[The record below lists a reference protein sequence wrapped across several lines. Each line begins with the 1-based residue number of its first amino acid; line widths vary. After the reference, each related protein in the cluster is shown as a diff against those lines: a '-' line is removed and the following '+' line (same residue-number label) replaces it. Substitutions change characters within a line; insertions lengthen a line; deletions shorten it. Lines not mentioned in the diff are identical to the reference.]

1 MSSPHKNDPPTAG
14 PTAGRGG
21 LWHRLWAPRAEPKT
35 GEPPIPGSSSD
46 IHLHTD
52 LMAPAWDAS
61 TDTDTAD
68 LTKAASTSPTEA
80 MEVPDLDAL
89 MIETRTCTQ
98 CSSLLDKQDTFCKE
112 CGYVLPKQMAEPKAP
127 AVKLDQSPIWHERYT
142 PERPL
147 PCRPSVQ
154 RWLATARQEP
164 NHPLVEVYYSL
175 AKTLTEEKIT
185 EVSEDDTVNLQSPLV
200 QLNQETAPVHLSE
213 EARHWP
219 GARWLHQIITRMGD
233 KLPGVREYTVEGV
246 EEILVLDPPTGSLL
260 WDAWDHAPSQADR
273 FRWLREVAEL
283 LQELHRHEVIVE
295 ALRPE
300 MFIVKPDGHIAM
312 TDLTELLPLPVPSS
326 AQMKGSLSTAPELI
340 LAPELADPKADLYP
354 FGAMVYALH
363 HGRELTDL
371 DFDGYG
377 IPRSFVSIFPDGHPF
392 FTQVVLKTFIRY
404 AEQRYP
410 TQDED
415 PDQTGFSELIAQL
428 KAGERSSNALRFDAA
443 GWSSTGLERA
453 TNEDAFAV
461 YHASGFE
468 QDRWGDQS
476 LIILADGM
484 GGCNAGEVASALA
497 IQSIR
502 SVLCSKSPWT
512 VFHDQNPSLSH
523 ELIEENVL
531 KEMHEA
537 IQHANTTIHAAAEHG
552 DGTQI
557 GMGCTCEA
565 AFLMQGRLF
574 MGHVGDSRAF
584 LYRSGTM
591 RQLTQDQT
599 LVNRMVAMG
608 VIKPEEAESHP
619 RRHELDQ
626 ALGSSHPV
634 EIQLISEK
642 LQVGDALVFCSD
654 GLTTHVNDRA
664 ICEVLRNT
672 ASAEAAARR
681 LVNLA
686 NALGGSDNVT
696 VVVVRVA

>member
-1 MSSPHKNDPPTAG
+1 MSSPAQNDQSTAS
-14 PTAGRGG
+14 RGG
-21 LWHRLWAPRAEPKT
+21 LWHRLWATRPEPKP
-35 GEPPIPGSSSD
+35 GEPPIPGSQSD
-46 IHLHTD
+46 ID
-52 LMAPAWDAS
+52 LPAELLSPSWDAS
-61 TDTDTAD
+61 TDSDTAD
-68 LTKAASTSPTEA
+68 LTKAASASPTEA
-80 MEVPDLDAL
+80 MEFPKVDLSLA
-89 MIETRTCTQ
+89 ECHRCSQ
-98 CSSLLDKQDTFCKE
+98 CLAVLDDRDTFCKE
-112 CGYVLPKQMAEPKAP
+112 CGYVKPKEKTEAKPVLVKTEPVP
-127 AVKLDQSPIWHERYT
+127 NWHERYT
-142 PERPL
+142 PKRPL
-147 PCRPSVQ
+147 PGRPSVQ
-154 RWLATARQEP
+154 RWLATVRQEP
-164 NHPLVEVYYSL
+164 AQPSVEVYYSL
-175 AKTLTEEKIT
+175 ARTQVEASEADC
-185 EVSEDDTVNLQSPLV
+185 SEDDTVNLQAPLK
-200 QLNQETAPVHLSE
+200 QLNHVTSPVHLSE
-213 EARHWP
+213 EAKHWP
-219 GARWLHQIITRMGD
+219 GARWLHQIISRVPGR
-233 KLPGVREYTVEGV
+233 LPGIREYSVEGP
-246 EEILVLDPPTGSLL
+246 EEILVLDPPVGTVL
-260 WDAWDHAPSQADR
+260 WDAWDQASSLSDR

-283 LQELHRHEVIVE
+283 LQELHQHQVIVE

-300 MFIVKPDGHIAM
+300 MFIVGSDGHVAM
-312 TDLTELLPLPVPSS
+312 ADLTELLPVPVPTT
-326 AQMKGSLSTAPELI
+326 AQMKGSLSTAPDLI
-340 LAPELADPKADLYP
+340 LAPELADAKVDLYP

-371 DFDGYG
+371 DFDAYG
-377 IPRSFVSIFPDGHPF
+377 VPRSFVSVFPDGHPL
-392 FTQVVLKTFIRY
+392 FTQVVLKTFTRH
-404 AEQRYP
+404 ADQRYP
-410 TQDED
+410 TQEED
-415 PDQTGFSELIAQL
+415 NDQSGFTELIAQL
-428 KAGERSSNALRFDAA
+428 KAGERSANALRFDVG

-497 IQSIR
+497 IKSIR
-502 SVLCSKSPWT
+502 TILCGKSPWT
-512 VFHDQNPSLSH
+512 VFHDQNPSKSH
-523 ELIEENVL
+523 ELKEEEVL
-531 KEMHEA
+531 HEMHEA
-537 IQHANTTIHAAAEHG
+537 IQLANTTIHAVAEQG

-584 LYRSGTM
+584 LYRSGTI

-608 VIKPEEAESHP
+608 VIKPEEADGHP

-634 EIQLISEK
+634 EIQLVSEK
-642 LQVGDALVFCSD
+642 LQVGDVLVFCSD

-664 ICEVLRNT
+664 ISEVLRNT

>member
-1 MSSPHKNDPPTAG
+1 MSSPPQNDPPTSG
-14 PTAGRGG
+14 PTVGRGG
-21 LWHRLWAPRAEPKT
+21 LWHRLWAPRAEPKA
-35 GEPPIPGSSSD
+35 GEPPIPGSSAD
-46 IHLHTD
+46 IQLHTD

-61 TDTDTAD
+61 TDTAD

-80 MEVPDLDAL
+80 MEVPDLDEL
-89 MIETRTCTQ
+89 MIESRTCTQ
-98 CSSLLDKQDTFCKE
+98 CSSHLDERDTFCKE
-112 CGYVLPKQMAEPKAP
+112 CGYVIPKQMAEHKT
-127 AVKLDQSPIWHERYT
+127 VTMKLEQSPNWHERYT

-164 NHPLVEVYYSL
+164 NHSLVEVYYSL
-175 AKTLTEEKIT
+175 AKAQIEEKDPDI
-185 EVSEDDTVNLQSPLV
+185 SDDDTVNLQSPLV
-200 QLNQETAPVHLSE
+200 QFNQETAPVHLSE
-213 EARHWP
+213 EAKHWP

-233 KLPGVREYTVEGV
+233 KLPAIREYTVEGA
-246 EEILVLDPPTGSLL
+246 EEILVLDPPTGTLL
-260 WDAWDHAPSQADR
+260 WDAWDQAPSLSDR
-273 FRWLREVAEL
+273 FRWLSEVAEL

-300 MFIVKPDGHIAM
+300 MFIVKPDSHVAM

-326 AQMKGSLSTAPELI
+326 AQMKGALSTAPDLI
-340 LAPELADPKADLYP
+340 LAPELADARADLYP

-377 IPRSFVSIFPDGHPF
+377 VPRSFVSIFPDGHPF
-392 FTQVVLKTFIRY
+392 ITQVVLKTFTRY

-415 PDQTGFSELIAQL
+415 SDQTGFSELITQL
-428 KAGERSSNALRFDAA
+428 RAGEQSANSLRFDVA

-461 YHASGFE
+461 FHACGFE

-497 IQSIR
+497 IKSIGDA
-502 SVLCSKSPWT
+502 LCSKSPWT
-512 VFHDQNPSLSH
+512 VFQDMNPSKTF
-523 ELIEENVL
+523 ELLEEEVFR
-531 KEMHEA
+531 EMHEA
-537 IQHANTTIHAAAEHG
+537 IQQANTTIHAAAEHG

-584 LYRSGTM
+584 LYRSGTL

-642 LQVGDALVFCSD
+642 LQVGDILVFCSD

-664 ICEVLRNT
+664 ISEVLRNT
-672 ASAEAAARR
+672 ASAETAARR

>member
-1 MSSPHKNDPPTAG
+1 MT
-14 PTAGRGG
+14 
-21 LWHRLWAPRAEPKT
+21 
-35 GEPPIPGSSSD
+35 
-46 IHLHTD
+46 
-52 LMAPAWDAS
+52 PAWDAS

-68 LTKAASTSPTEA
+68 LTKAAATSPTEA
-80 MEVPDLDAL
+80 MEVPNLDAL
-89 MIETRTCTQ
+89 MIEVRACTQ
-98 CSSLLDKQDTFCKE
+98 CSSVLDDKDTFCKE
-112 CGYVLPKQMAEPKAP
+112 CGYVIPRQVAEPKAV
-127 AVKLDQSPIWHERYT
+127 AMKLEQSPDWHERYT
-142 PERPL
+142 PQRPL

-154 RWLATARQEP
+154 RWQATARQEP
-164 NHPLVEVYYSL
+164 NHPQVEVYYSL
-175 AKTLTEEKIT
+175 AKARVEEK
-185 EVSEDDTVNLQSPLV
+185 VADSFDDDTVNLQSPLV
-200 QLNQETAPVHLSE
+200 QLNQETALVHLSE
-213 EARHWP
+213 EAKHWP
-219 GARWLHQIITRMGD
+219 GARWLHQIVTRMGD
-233 KLPGVREYTVEGV
+233 KLPAVREYTVEGA
-246 EEILVLDPPTGSLL
+246 EEILVLDPPSGTLL
-260 WDAWDHAPSQADR
+260 WDAWDHAPSQSDR

-283 LQELHRHEVIVE
+283 LQELHQHEVIVE

-300 MFIVKPDGHIAM
+300 MFIVKSDGRIAM

-326 AQMKGSLSTAPELI
+326 AQMKGALSTAPDLI
-340 LAPELADPKADLYP
+340 LAPELADAKADLYP

-377 IPRSFVSIFPDGHPF
+377 VPRSFVSIFPDGHPF
-392 FTQVVLKTFIRY
+392 FTQVVLKTFTRY

-410 TQDED
+410 TQEED

-428 KAGERSSNALRFDAA
+428 QAGERSSNALRFDVA

-484 GGCNAGEVASALA
+484 GGCNAGEVASALT
-497 IQSIR
+497 IKSIR
-502 SVLCSKSPWT
+502 TVLCSKPPWT
-512 VFHDQNPSLSH
+512 VFRDANPSKQH
-523 ELIEENVL
+523 ELDEEAVL
-531 KEMHEA
+531 NEMHEA
-537 IQHANTTIHAAAEHG
+537 IQQANTAIHTAAEQG

-565 AFLMQGRLF
+565 AFLIQGQLF

-584 LYRSGTM
+584 LSRSGM
-591 RQLTQDQT
+591 LRQLTQDQT

-608 VIKPEEAESHP
+608 VIKSEEAEGHP

-634 EIQLISEK
+634 EIQLVSEK
-642 LQVGDALVFCSD
+642 LQVGDILVFCSD

-664 ICEVLRNT
+664 ISEVLRNT
-672 ASAEAAARR
+672 ASAETAARR